1 MLEVG
6 DELSVAPIGDT
17 AVVASSEAAQI
28 PIVQMARFGSS
39 LTRLLNE
46 MSLSDKEEGMGG
58 GGTGGGLLEWQR
70 QLFDHLTCLIEYE
83 CVGMYPKELRLLQQG
98 GWPPYALLS
107 SEPTEDHEDLD
118 YVKEVLEAVKVEARD
133 GMNGCLLY
141 TSPSPRDATLSRMPS
156 SA

>member
-1 MLEVG
+1 
-6 DELSVAPIGDT
+6 
-17 AVVASSEAAQI
+17 
-28 PIVQMARFGSS
+28 
-39 LTRLLNE
+39 
-46 MSLSDKEEGMGG
+46 MGG

-133 GMNGCLLY
+133 GMNGGGEGLASFGRKQNCE
-141 TSPSPRDATLSRMPS
+141 TAVCEPSKAYQ
-156 SA
+156 